1 MQPVSQPAIRA
12 LADWSCQ
19 TVRYTLGADYF
30 EHARK
35 SGTPLQRVD
44 FTDQSVT
51 ITRELF
57 NRTQQFVDSSSTS
70 VALDITVIIYTLNW
84 SAEKLGFS
92 LRPAKRPWWSRLS
105 FGSKKQKSKSQ
116 SSAKVACIPNTPM
129 SEKDAAAMS
138 KWSYLTVNYCLQA
151 SKLQNDRSL
160 IADPKLYNSEAEAKE
175 VAQRYWSLTAD
186 RCKGSPGA
194 AFDAYYIEAI
204 LHWCAHQRGYSR

>member
-30 EHARK
+30 DRVRK
-35 SGTPLQRVD
+35 SGAPLQFMD
-44 FTDQSVT
+44 FTDQSVP

-57 NRTQQFVDSSSTS
+57 DRTKQFADSSDRP
-70 VALDITVIIYTLNW
+70 VAYDLTVIIYTLNW

-92 LRPAKRPWWSRLS
+92 LKPAKRTWWSGLS
-105 FGSKKQKSKSQ
+105 FGSKKPKPQ
-116 SSAKVACIPNTPM
+116 SSAKVACIQNTSM

-138 KWSYLTVNYCLQA
+138 KWSYLTVNYCLQV
-151 SKLQNDRSL
+151 SKLQSDRSL

-175 VAQRYWSLTAD
+175 VAQRYWNLTAE

-194 AFDAYYIEAI
+194 AFDAYYAEAI
-204 LHWCAHQRGYSR
+204 LHWCAQKRGYSR